1 MLLDVCGNVE
11 KKTVMFSKRYENC
24 CYFYG
29 KPRKIERAGYRER
42 VTVHFQWNSCHCT
55 GFPILNQFGL
65 CTNIFLASNVS
76 CNQKRKL
83 NAVNCPVAHALLN
96 TCVVSPLNF
105 IFRIYF
111 FSCVSFYLRSLSVS
125 VSLDFVL
132 AIWVVGFYYGCK
144 HIYQFK
150 CMHDHLIL
158 FQELG
163 FFGSP
168 ESIFDLYYIQ

>member
-1 MLLDVCGNVE
+1 M
-11 KKTVMFSKRYENC
+11 
-24 CYFYG
+24 
-29 KPRKIERAGYRER
+29 
-42 VTVHFQWNSCHCT
+42 
-55 GFPILNQFGL
+55 
-65 CTNIFLASNVS
+65 CTNILLASNVG
-76 CNQKRKL
+76 CTQKRKL

-158 FQELG
+158 FQELIFFWGVRNRYSIYIISNNFIHCSWTQPQFVHMENG
-163 FFGSP
+163 FK
-168 ESIFDLYYIQ
+168 